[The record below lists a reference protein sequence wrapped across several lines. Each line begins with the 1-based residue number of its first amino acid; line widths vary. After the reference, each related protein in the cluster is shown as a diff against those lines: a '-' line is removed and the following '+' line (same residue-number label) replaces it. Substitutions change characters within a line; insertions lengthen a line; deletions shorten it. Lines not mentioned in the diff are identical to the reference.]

1 HLLHFTYIVQH
12 IYLQHFPHFNYIITP
27 SSSSHHK
34 PKMEEAS
41 TRLLAGDVDD
51 GKIKMSLLNS
61 DPKKK
66 TTTADNKGGFRT
78 IPFIILNEAFHTLAS
93 TGLNANMVI
102 YLTSS
107 FHMEAAAAS
116 SFISLW
122 AAASSALAVFGASL
136 SDSFLGRFRVIVL
149 GCCFSLLGTT
159 LFWSTAMLPQL
170 HPPATTTATATP
182 FQLSV
187 LYASLGLIS
196 LGAGCL
202 LPCSMAFGA
211 DQLDNKD
218 NPDNDKVLQ
227 RFFNWYY
234 AVAGAATLLGL
245 TVLVYVQDSYGWEV
259 GLAVPAFLILFSALL
274 FLLPS
279 SIYVKHEAKSSLFAG
294 CFRVVVAAG
303 RKAARVGDGEVASL
317 GDGGGGRF
325 FQGRVGSGDFTI
337 TCPTPN
343 FRGLNKACFIANPE
357 TDINPADG
365 SATDPWNLCTIE
377 EVEAVKSILRVLPI
391 WSTGILHY
399 VTLAQYPFMTL
410 QAETMNRQIFPNSTF
425 QLPPGSLN
433 CFVLVSFTLC
443 IVLYDSTFVPI
454 LARITGN
461 PRGLSTNV
469 RLGAGMVLSV
479 VAMAISG
486 RGMAIQQPDDA
497 TTVDMSVLWLA
508 PALLLLGMAQTLNSI
523 EQIAFYYSQLPKSMA
538 SIAVSLYTM
547 VTAIGS
553 LVSSFLINAVDGL
566 TSGGG
571 KASWLSTDLEEGHL
585 DYYYWLIAG
594 LCLGNFVY
602 FLLCCRAFTPPA
614 A

>member
-1 HLLHFTYIVQH
+1 
-12 IYLQHFPHFNYIITP
+12 
-27 SSSSHHK
+27 
-34 PKMEEAS
+34 MEEANA
-41 TRLLAGDVDD
+41 RLLAGDVDD
-51 GKIKMSLLNS
+51 GGDFDGKTKMGLLNS

-66 TTTADNKGGFRT
+66 KKKTTADKGGFRT

-294 CFRVVVAAG
+294 CFRVVVAAV

-343 FRGLNKACFIANPE
+343 FRCLNKACFIANPE

-391 WSTGILHY
+391 CSTGILHY
-399 VTLAQYPFMTL
+399 VTLVQYPFMTL
-410 QAETMNRQIFPNSTF
+410 QAETMNRHIFPNSTF

-433 CFVLVSFTLC
+433 CFVLLSFTLC

-486 RGMAIQQPDDA
+486 VVESVRRGMAIQQPDNAA

-566 TSGGG
+566 TSGRG